1 MRQHGYDSGTNNR
14 FVVPDQERSG
24 ISLLSP
30 TLVEALNELAQVED
44 LPLATLIA
52 LLLNEGLDRRSRR
65 RP

>member
-1 MRQHGYDSGTNNR
+1 
-14 FVVPDQERSG
+14 
-24 ISLLSP
+24 
-30 TLVEALNELAQVED
+30 LVEALNELAQVED